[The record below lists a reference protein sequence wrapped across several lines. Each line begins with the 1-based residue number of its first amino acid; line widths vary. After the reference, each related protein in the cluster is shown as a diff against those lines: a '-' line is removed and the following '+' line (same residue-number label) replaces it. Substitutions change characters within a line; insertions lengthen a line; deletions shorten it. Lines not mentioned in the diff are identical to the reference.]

1 MLKWSRVQEDHPS
14 AGRGQRLSALCH
26 TAKSQAQRTPKAQ
39 DAQFVCNR
47 LGLATI
53 CAVLLCCLLLTG
65 AALAESTTLTFSF
78 AGDVTLG
85 CDEDWWD
92 DDRAFPN
99 VAEPQGYDYP
109 FAKVQ
114 HLFAADDLT
123 IVNLEGVL
131 QDGSEGMASGRKYNF
146 RGPARYTGFLTHG
159 SIEAV
164 TLGNN
169 HMGDFGRTG
178 LASTKAALDA
188 AGVGWMHNDT
198 PFIFEKNGIRVAFL
212 GYLQDA
218 FYDRMERLPEIVRQL
233 KDEEGCAA
241 VVMNL
246 HIGVE
251 YETEHHRTQRVSAAE
266 AIAAGVDLVIMH
278 HPHVVQGVAQFHN
291 RYVVYSLGNF
301 CFGGNRFIR
310 AEQYPSLV
318 AVVTMTFEDGVYAGQ
333 QMTLHPM
340 HCTGAPGNNYQP
352 VPVSDGEAQQV
363 MAQIAADTDFDLPP
377 YQEGQGVQL
386 PYLPAEEIQ

>member
-1 MLKWSRVQEDHPS
+1 MLKWNGVKRTLLP
-14 AGRGQRLSALCH
+14 AGCGQQILR
-26 TAKSQAQRTPKAQ
+26 R
-39 DAQFVCNR
+39 
-47 LGLATI
+47 GLA
-53 CAVLLCCLLLTG
+53 CLLLCCLLL
-65 AALAESTTLTFSF
+65 ASPAHAETTTLTFSF

-131 QDGSEGMASGRKYNF
+131 QDDATDRAPGRKYNF
-146 RGPARYTGFLTHG
+146 RGPTSYTGFLTHG

-169 HMGDFGRTG
+169 HMGDFCQTG
-178 LASTKAALDA
+178 LESTKAALDA
-188 AGVGWMHNDT
+188 AGVGWMRNDDA
-198 PFIFEKNGIRVAFL
+198 FIFEKDGVRVGFL

-218 FYDRMERLPEIVRQL
+218 YYDRMDRMDEIIRQL
-233 KDEEGCAA
+233 KEEEGCAA
-241 VVMNL
+241 VVINL

-251 YETEHHRTQRVSAAE
+251 YAPEHHSTQKVSARE
-266 AIAAGVDLVIMH
+266 AIADGADLVIMH
-278 HPHVVQGVAQFHN
+278 HPHVVQGVAAFQN
-291 RYVVYSLGNF
+291 RYAVYSLGNF
-301 CFGGNRFIR
+301 CFGGNRSINSGHR
-310 AEQYPSLV
+310 PSLV
-318 AVVTMTFEDGVYAGQ
+318 AVVTMTFADGVYQGQ

-340 HCTGAPGNNYQP
+340 HCTGTAGNNYQP
-352 VPVSDGEAQQV
+352 CPVTGEDALQV
-363 MAQIAADTDFDLPP
+363 MKLIADDTDFDLPP
-377 YQEGQGVQL
+377 YVEGQGVQL
-386 PYLPAEEIQ
+386 PYLPAEAQQVPDDL

>member
-1 MLKWSRVQEDHPS
+1 MLKWNGVKRTLLP
-14 AGRGQRLSALCH
+14 AGYGQQLLC
-26 TAKSQAQRTPKAQ
+26 R
-39 DAQFVCNR
+39 
-47 LGLATI
+47 GLA
-53 CAVLLCCLLLTG
+53 CLLLCCLLL
-65 AALAESTTLTFSF
+65 ASPAHAETTTLTFSF

-131 QDGSEGMASGRKYNF
+131 QDDTEGIAAARKYNF
-146 RGPARYTGFLTHG
+146 RGPTHYTGFLTHG

-169 HMGDFGRTG
+169 HAMDFRQSG
-178 LASTKAALDA
+178 LASTQAALDA
-188 AGVGWMHNDT
+188 AGIGWMHNDT
-198 PFIFEKNGIRVAFL
+198 PFIFEKDGIKVAFL

-218 FYDRMERLPEIVRQL
+218 YHDRLPQMREIIRHL
-233 KDEEGCAA
+233 KEDEGCAA
-241 VVMNL
+241 VVLNL

-251 YETEHHRTQRVSAAE
+251 YAPEHHRTQRISALQGIESGA
-266 AIAAGVDLVIMH
+266 DLVIMH
-278 HPHVVQGVAQFHN
+278 HPHVIQGIDQFHN

-301 CFGGNRFIR
+301 CFGGNRSIKPWHR
-310 AEQYPSLV
+310 PSLV
-318 AVVTMTFEDGVYAGQ
+318 AVATLTFEDGRYAGQ
-333 QMTLHPM
+333 QLTLHPM
-340 HCTGAPGNNYQP
+340 HCTGTAGNNYQP
-352 VPVSDGEAQQV
+352 CPVTGEAALEV
-363 MAQIAADTDFDLPP
+363 MELVDDDTDLPLP
-377 YQEGQGVQL
+377 DYREGEGVVL
-386 PYLPAEEIQ
+386 PYLAAEEE